1 MVLIFHKLVWLFF
14 FFHRWVRVMFIGVYL
29 YNPLFS
35 AMSYLIHIALI
46 IACVTF
52 IAIILAW
59 LFCG

>member
-35 AMSYLIHIALI
+35 AMSYLIHIAL
-46 IACVTF
+46 
-52 IAIILAW
+52 
-59 LFCG
+59 